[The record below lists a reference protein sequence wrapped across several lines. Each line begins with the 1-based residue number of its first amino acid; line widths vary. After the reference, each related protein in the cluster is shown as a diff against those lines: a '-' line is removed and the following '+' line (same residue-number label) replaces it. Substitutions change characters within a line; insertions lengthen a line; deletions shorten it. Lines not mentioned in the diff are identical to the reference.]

1 MNCREGTENLPAK
14 FFDYVEIKTK
24 ITSTF
29 TFLLTIG
36 FLLYQG
42 QEMHWGK
49 TLVFFAGMF
58 FFDLTTT
65 AINNYIDTK
74 ENDQVLAFGRKQ
86 ALLIIYVLFG
96 ISAAFGLYLAFLT
109 DLVVLVTGGICFL
122 FGVCYTYGP
131 LPISRMPLGEVISG
145 FFYGVV
151 IPFILMYI
159 NSPDGTFLT
168 YALSLETVSLSIRI
182 IPVFILL
189 LFSITPF
196 AVTANI
202 MLANNICDLEKDIAV
217 KRHTLPY
224 YIGKKSL
231 FLFAGLYYMTY
242 VSTVLMVLF
251 KILPPVTLLSLL
263 TILPVQKNIRAFFKK
278 QDKATTFNL
287 SIMNFI
293 LIMGAD
299 TLAVFLAVFLNRI

>member
-1 MNCREGTENLPAK
+1 MLGR
-14 FFDYVEIKTK
+14 FFDYIEIKTK

-36 FLLYQG
+36 FLLYQR
-42 QEMHWGK
+42 QDIQWGK

-65 AINNYIDTK
+65 AINNYIDSK
-74 ENDQVLAFGRKQ
+74 DNGQILAFGRKQ

-96 ISAAFGLYLAFLT
+96 ISVAFGLSLAYMT
-109 DLVVLVTGGICFL
+109 DLVILFIGGICFL
-122 FGVCYTYGP
+122 CGVLYTYGP
-131 LPISRMPLGEVISG
+131 LPISRMPLGEVVSG

-159 NSPDGTFLT
+159 NSPEGTFLT
-168 YALSLETVSLSIRI
+168 YSLTIETVSLSLQV
-182 IPVFILL
+182 IPVLTLL
-189 LFSITPF
+189 LFSVTPF

-224 YIGKKSL
+224 YVGKMAL
-231 FLFAGLYYMTY
+231 PLFAGLYYMTY
-242 VSTVLMVLF
+242 LST
-251 KILPPVTLLSLL
+251 ILQVILGILSPVVLLSLL
-263 TILPVQKNIRAFFKK
+263 TIIPVQRNIRTFLNK
-278 QDKATTFNL
+278 QDKATTFNI
-287 SIMNFI
+287 SIINFI
-293 LIMGAD
+293 LIMGAN
-299 TLAVFLAVFLNRI
+299 TLAIFLAVILDRI

>member
-1 MNCREGTENLPAK
+1 MLGK
-14 FFDYVEIKTK
+14 FFNYVEIKTK

-36 FLLYQG
+36 FLLYQR
-42 QEMHWGK
+42 QEMQWGK

-74 ENDQVLAFGRKQ
+74 DNGQILAFGRKQ
-86 ALLIIYVLFG
+86 ALWIIYILFG
-96 ISAAFGLYLAFLT
+96 ISAAFGLYLACLT

-122 FGVCYTYGP
+122 FGVFYTYGP
-131 LPISRMPLGEVISG
+131 LPVSRMPLGEVISG

-159 NSPDGTFLT
+159 NSPKGTFLT
-168 YALSLETVSLSIRI
+168 YGLSFETVSLSVQI
-182 IPVFILL
+182 IPVLTLL
-189 LFSITPF
+189 LFSVTPF

-224 YIGKKSL
+224 YIGKKALS
-231 FLFAGLYYMTY
+231 LFAGLYYVTY
-242 VSTVLMVLF
+242 LSA
-251 KILPPVTLLSLL
+251 ILLVISGTFSPVFLLSLL
-263 TILPVQKNIRAFFKK
+263 TIVPVQKNIRTFLKK
-278 QDKATTFNL
+278 QEKSTTFNI
-287 SIMNFI
+287 SIINFV
-293 LIMGAD
+293 LIMGAN
-299 TLAVFLAVFLNRI
+299 TLAAFLAVILDRI

>member
-1 MNCREGTENLPAK
+1 MLGK
-14 FFDYVEIKTK
+14 FFDYTEIKTK

-36 FLLYQG
+36 FLLYQR
-42 QEMHWGK
+42 QEIYWGK

-65 AINNYIDTK
+65 AINNYIDSK
-74 ENDQVLAFGRKQ
+74 DNGQVLAFGRKQ

-96 ISAAFGLYLAFLT
+96 ISTAAGLYLAYLT

-122 FGVCYTYGP
+122 FGVFYTYGP

-145 FFYGVV
+145 FFYGVI

-159 NSPDGTFLT
+159 NSPEGTFLT
-168 YALSLETVSLSIRI
+168 YGLSWETVSLSVHV
-182 IPVFILL
+182 IPLL
-189 LFSITPF
+189 TLILFSITPF

-224 YIGKKSL
+224 YIGKKAL

-242 VSTVLMVLF
+242 ISMILMVIFGVLH
-251 KILPPVTLLSLL
+251 PVVLLSLF
-263 TILPVQKNIRAFFKK
+263 TIILVQKNIRAFWKK
-278 QDKATTFNL
+278 QEKSTTFNL
-287 SIMNFI
+287 SIINFI
-293 LIMGAD
+293 LIMGAN
-299 TLAVFLAVFLNRI
+299 TLAIFLAVILDRI

>member
-1 MNCREGTENLPAK
+1 MLGK
-14 FFDYVEIKTK
+14 FFNYVEIKTK

-36 FLLYQG
+36 FLLYQR

-49 TLVFFAGMF
+49 TLLFFAGMF

-74 ENDQVLAFGRKQ
+74 ENDQILAFGRKQ

-96 ISAAFGLYLAFLT
+96 ISAAFGLYLAWLT

-122 FGVCYTYGP
+122 FGVFYTYGP
-131 LPISRMPLGEVISG
+131 LPVSRIPLGEVISG
-145 FFYGVV
+145 FFYGVI

-159 NSPDGTFLT
+159 NSPKGTFLT
-168 YALSLETVSLSIRI
+168 YGLSLETVSLSVQV
-182 IPVFILL
+182 IPVLTLL
-189 LFSITPF
+189 LFAVTPF

-224 YIGKKSL
+224 YIGKKAL
-231 FLFAGLYYMTY
+231 ILFAGLYYMTY
-242 VSTVLMVLF
+242 LSMILMVIF
-251 KILPPVTLLSLL
+251 RILPPVVLLSLF
-263 TILPVQKNIRAFFKK
+263 TIIPVQKNIRAFFKK
-278 QDKATTFNL
+278 QEKSTTFNL
-287 SIMNFI
+287 SILNFI
-293 LIMGAD
+293 LIMGSS
-299 TLAVFLAVFLNRI
+299 TLAVFLATVLDRI